1 MFFLKQEIG
10 HERSQEMLSVGWSK
24 KGLTLSDLFV
34 VIAIVGMKRAVL
46 ARTRPTVAGKKA
58 SLGAHKPAVF
68 FDLNHP
74 DVWPVTIFSCQ
85 GLVCAWPQLFF

>member
-1 MFFLKQEIG
+1 M
-10 HERSQEMLSVGWSK
+10 VK

-74 DVWPVTIFSCQ
+74 DVRLVAIFLAKGSFVVFPKC
-85 GLVCAWPQLFF
+85 FFET

>member
-1 MFFLKQEIG
+1 MKRRNRPVAFTRNAIC
-10 HERSQEMLSVGWSK
+10 RVVK

-74 DVWPVTIFSCQ
+74 DVWLVAIFSCQ